1 MRKNIK
7 FQTSVTFPEYSF
19 KVNAEA
25 GIAGI
30 GSCFADALI
39 SRLFERGVKGANN
52 PNGILY
58 NSASIFSAVNRACKR
73 ERYTD
78 EDFFEFNGLW
88 HSWKH
93 HGCFSQPKRE
103 TAVNLANKSMLEFAD
118 SLSSCSMCV
127 ITLSSSVVYELRETG
142 AIVAN
147 CHKVPQN
154 KFEKKILSV
163 QDNLKNLEET
173 VKCIFGVNQDCRIV
187 ITLSPVRHY
196 PGDLILNSRSK
207 SALLCAIHDCVS
219 AHPDKCYYFPAYEIL
234 NDELRDYRFYAEDML
249 HPSPLAQQ
257 IIFDKFVENFFD
269 AKAAELMD
277 KKLKALKAASH
288 RPLKPATPCG
298 TK

>member
-7 FQTSVTFPEYSF
+7 FQTPITFPEYSF
-19 KVNAEA
+19 KVNEEV
-25 GIAGI
+25 GVAGI

-39 SRLFERGVKGANN
+39 SRLFELGIKGANN

-73 ERYTD
+73 EFYTD
-78 EDFFEFNGLW
+78 GEFFEFNGLW

-93 HGCFSQPKRE
+93 HGCFSLPE
-103 TAVNLANKSMLEFAD
+103 LEAAVNLANKTMLEFAD
-118 SLSSCSMCV
+118 VVSSCAMCV

-147 CHKVPQN
+147 CHKVPQDR
-154 KFEKKILSV
+154 FEKKILSV

-173 VKCIFGVNQDCRIV
+173 VQCIFRVNPDCRII

-196 PGDLILNSRSK
+196 PGDLILNARSK
-207 SALLCAIHDCVS
+207 AALLCAIHDCVNS
-219 AHPDKCYYFPAYEIL
+219 HPDRCYYFPAYEML

-257 IIFDKFVENFFD
+257 IIFDRFVENFFD
-269 AKAAELMD
+269 AGAVELMV
-277 KKLKALKAASH
+277 KREKALKAASH
-288 RPLKPATPCG
+288 RPLKVATG
-298 TK
+298 LRD